1 MQFTVSVMAALRGK
15 GWSEDQIAK
24 RLGFE
29 ARYSNSPAKAM
40 YTRFKDLGL
49 PDWLVYPDMPLTEE
63 EFEEKVGEPAS
74 STNTEKTTEKSAKK
88 PERKA
93 RAAGDSVTLPPVAE
107 AEVLFR
113 ENIERLENY
122 VNQMPRRWE
131 YLQGERFASALLA
144 NDEAFDIEVFDRN
157 MFFEYPDD
165 KEEGVFLA
173 EEWKRTCERYGA
185 EPNVVEFVAVV
196 ESEAYP
202 LGAGHLPREGLTEL
216 IAIDALLHKSPE
228 RLVDYL
234 HPDPSSADREK
245 IREFAEKMKVNA
257 EKLAIKVRGGQVR
270 RGHHPGEVSRREM
283 WEAWRLIN
291 PLREDGFSDEQII
304 TKLREQG
311 FYCEG
316 EYEPGEK
323 GDYQALQEIR
333 RIASLR
339 LKTPRE

>member
-1 MQFTVSVMAALRGK
+1 MQGEK
-15 GWSEDQIAK
+15 SEDQIAQQ
-24 RLGFE
+24 LGFKG
-29 ARYSNSPAKAM
+29 RYGDPPAKQM
-40 YTRFKDLGL
+40 YRRFKDLGL
-49 PDWLVYPDMPLTEE
+49 PDWLVYPDMPLAEE
-63 EFEEKVGEPAS
+63 ELEEKVGEPAS

-113 ENIERLENY
+113 KNIERLENY
-122 VNQMPRRWE
+122 VNQIPRRWE
-131 YLQGERFASALLA
+131 YLQGERFASALLPH
-144 NDEAFDIEVFDRN
+144 EEGFDIEVFDRK
-157 MFFEYPDD
+157 MFFEYSDD

-173 EEWKRTCERYGA
+173 EEWKRTCERHG
-185 EPNVVEFVAVV
+185 EDPTVEEFVAVV

-228 RLVDYL
+228 RLVDCL

-257 EKLAIKVRGGQVR
+257 EKLAIEVRGGQVR

-291 PLREDGFSDEQII
+291 PLLEGSFSDEQIL

-316 EYEPGEK
+316 EYKPGEK

-339 LKTPRE
+339 LENPEE

>member
-49 PDWLVYPDMPLTEE
+49 PDWLVYPDMPLAEE
-63 EFEEKVGEPAS
+63 ELEEKVGEPAS
-74 STNTEKTTEKSAKK
+74 RTNTEKSAKK

-107 AEVLFR
+107 AETLFR
-113 ENIERLENY
+113 EDIERLENY
-122 VNQMPRRWE
+122 VNQMSRRWE
-131 YLQGERFASALLA
+131 YLQGERFASALLPHEEGF
-144 NDEAFDIEVFDRN
+144 NIEVFDRK

-165 KEEGVFLA
+165 KEEGVFLS
-173 EEWKRTCERYGA
+173 EEWKRTCKRHGVDPTVEEFIA
-185 EPNVVEFVAVV
+185 FTEPGPFP
-196 ESEAYP
+196 S
-202 LGAGHLPREGLTEL
+202 GAGHLPREGLTEL
-216 IAIDALLHKSPE
+216 IAIDTLLHKSPE

-234 HPDPSSADREK
+234 HPDPSSADRKK

-257 EKLAIKVRGGQVR
+257 EKLAIEVRGGQVR

-291 PLREDGFSDEQII
+291 PLLGDGFSDKQVL
-304 TKLREQG
+304 TKVREQG

-316 EYEPGEK
+316 EYEPGEQ

-339 LKTPRE
+339 LENPEE